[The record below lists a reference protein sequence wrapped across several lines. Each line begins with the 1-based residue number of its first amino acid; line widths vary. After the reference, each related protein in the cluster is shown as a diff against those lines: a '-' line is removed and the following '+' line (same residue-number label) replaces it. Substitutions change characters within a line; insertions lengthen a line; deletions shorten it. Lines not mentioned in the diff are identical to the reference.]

1 MKSLY
6 TLFLACFFTLSL
18 TAQIE
23 KPVTWSFSKKKISD
37 TEVDLMFKADIQDGW
52 YTYSQYIVGDY
63 DIVKTIFNYDK
74 GTHFSLIG
82 KSKEISKHRKEG
94 PEPLF
99 ENMHMIKFSKEV
111 TFVQRI
117 KITDPTKPI
126 KGYLE
131 FMTCNNEKCLPT
143 AEVDFMFDLSKDG
156 KKESVD
162 PVAVLPT
169 DNKSLFE
176 TTKQKTTT
184 SIENKVDSLV
194 TQVPSVA
201 DTAQSAVVAG
211 TDPNSPDPVLA
222 YKFDQTLAKSNCN
235 STTSEEAPASLWL
248 LFVLGFIG
256 GLIAFITPCILP
268 MVPLTVSY
276 FIKSSTTKAKGISN
290 AVQYALSIII
300 IYTGVGLL
308 LTAIFGADALNVL
321 STNAVFN
328 VVLFILFI
336 AFAFS
341 FFGYYELTLP
351 SSWANKTESM
361 SSRGGFLGIFF
372 MAFTLAI
379 VSFSC
384 TGLIAGSLLVQ
395 TVSGTG
401 PQLFG
406 RIPLEPV
413 VGMFGF
419 SVALALPF
427 ALFAGFPAW
436 LKQLPKSGSWMNIVK
451 VTLGFIEIALAFK
464 FLSVA
469 DMTKSW
475 KVLPYELFL
484 AVWVLC
490 ALALVAYYF
499 GFIRFPGE
507 SKPVKVTP
515 SRWVLGLGFGA
526 MVIYFAMGFR
536 LDKTSETFDSPNL
549 LSGILP
555 PPGYSY
561 IYPKECPLDFNC
573 FHDFESALAY
583 ARQEK
588 KPLLVDFTGYGCVNC
603 RRMEDNVWD
612 KEGVYDL
619 IKKNYVLV
627 SLYVDDRKELEQ
639 PYTSALSGRTVKTVG
654 KKWTELQIAHFNR
667 NSQPYYVLLDNN
679 LKVLNEPRGYTP
691 DIIEYKDFLQCGYD
705 RFQEG
710 QQKLLGSR

>member
-6 TLFLACFFTLSL
+6 TLILACFFTLSL
-18 TAQIE
+18 SAQIE

-37 TEVDLMFKADIQDGW
+37 TEYDLIFKASIQKGW
-52 YTYSQYIVGDY
+52 YTYSQYLESDDGPVR
-63 DIVKTIFNYDK
+63 TSFNYDK
-74 GTHFSLIG
+74 GNHFTLVG
-82 KSKEISKHRKEG
+82 KNKEISSHRKEG

-99 ENMHMIKFSKEV
+99 DNMNLIKFSEEV

-117 KITDPTKPI
+117 KLADATKAI

-131 FMTCNNEKCLPT
+131 FMTCDNEKCLPPE
-143 AEVDFMFDLSKDG
+143 EVDFVFDLSK
-156 KKESVD
+156 ESKTGAVD
-162 PVAVLPT
+162 PVVIPPA
-169 DNKSLFE
+169 DNKTPFE
-176 TTKQKTTT
+176 TTDPSNATA
-184 SIENKVDSLV
+184 SVENVV
-194 TQVPSVA
+194 TQGSTDTASTGSSVA
-201 DTAQSAVVAG
+201 TGSDPGAV
-211 TDPNSPDPVLA
+211 DPVLA
-222 YKFDQTLAKSNCN
+222 YKFDQTQAKSNCN
-235 STTSEEAPASLWL
+235 TTTSEESPASLWL

-328 VVLFILFI
+328 VVLFLLFI

-475 KVLPYELFL
+475 KILPYELFL
-484 AVWVLC
+484 AVWILC

-667 NSQPYYVLLDNN
+667 NSQPYYVLLDND